1 MLHLAYLVGQVNKM
15 NNNKK
20 QGGTGRNGKDGCC
33 KSNMIF
39 RFFIFLIGFGLSV
52 AGGVTLILE
61 LNFIIIGHTVLEYF
75 QYISTRPELFLFASG
90 IIVIWV
96 SVYWPRF

>member
-1 MLHLAYLVGQVNKM
+1 MMDNKTR
-15 NNNKK
+15 
-20 QGGTGRNGKDGCC
+20 GGTGRNEKDGYCW
-33 KSNMIF
+33 SDMIF

-90 IIVIWV
+90 IVVIWL

>member
-1 MLHLAYLVGQVNKM
+1 MM
-15 NNNKK
+15 NNKTR
-20 QGGTGRNGKDGCC
+20 GGTGGNEKDGYCW
-33 KSNMIF
+33 SDMIF
-39 RFFIFLIGFGLSV
+39 RFFIFLVGFGLSV

-75 QYISTRPELFLFASG
+75 QYISRRPELFLFASG
-90 IIVIWV
+90 IVVIWL